1 MIKLCCSQESC
12 CKAENLTS
20 HAGSNLQMGLCLLV
34 KDAEHINKKKKER
47 EKEKMFTY
55 NEKANLASCQKG
67 YNI

>member
-12 CKAENLTS
+12 CKAATLTS

-34 KDAEHINKKKKER
+34 KDAEHINKKKETQR
-47 EKEKMFTY
+47 EKMFTY

-67 YNI
+67 HNI